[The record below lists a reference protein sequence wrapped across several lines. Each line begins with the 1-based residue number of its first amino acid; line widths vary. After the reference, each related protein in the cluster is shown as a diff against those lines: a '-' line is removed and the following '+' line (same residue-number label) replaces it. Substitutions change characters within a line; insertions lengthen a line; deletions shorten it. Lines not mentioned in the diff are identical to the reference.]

1 MPTIHEGIVFHFL
14 SSIHFIG
21 IIIIITCKLQV
32 KEEEME
38 RLESFWAANRYVA
51 GAYDSRRDFELLNQ
65 ELNAAQLP
73 GERQLSMLN
82 ANRLFYLA
90 LPPSVF
96 EVVTANIRHACMAT
110 KYKLSPAYFL
120 SRLPFLIL

>member
-1 MPTIHEGIVFHFL
+1 
-14 SSIHFIG
+14 
-21 IIIIITCKLQV
+21 
-32 KEEEME
+32 ME
-38 RLESFWAANRYVA
+38 RCEAFWAANRYVA

-65 ELNAAQLP
+65 ELNSAQLQ

-110 KYKLSPAYFL
+110 KYIAQLFAFKLSFLYFIFCHTL
-120 SRLPFLIL
+120 LLALRLMGSGQRNYTILP